1 MAQEVGRL
9 HEGGRAIDC
18 HFGFCLD
25 SAGPVNQEIDAQCAP
40 ERIGVLPI
48 NESAFDR
55 LCKRLGIAHELV
67 VPLTPWHFDWWRPSG
82 RCVTEEV
89 EKVNPDLGN
98 RDRDGKVQTVPDG
111 AVDATFLKEFL
122 RERRRVEELGTK
134 IVRQQNQ
141 IEALTAALQKMSA
154 QLELRETPNEKEI
167 SQRRAS

>member
-1 MAQEVGRL
+1 M
-9 HEGGRAIDC
+9 
-18 HFGFCLD
+18 
-25 SAGPVNQEIDAQCAP
+25 
-40 ERIGVLPI
+40 
-48 NESAFDR
+48 
-55 LCKRLGIAHELV
+55 
-67 VPLTPWHFDWWRPSG
+67 VPSTSWHFDWWRPSG

-98 RDRDGKVQTVPDG
+98 RDRDGKVQTVPYG

-134 IVRQQNQ
+134 IVRQQKQ

-167 SQRRAS
+167 SQRRASERLH

>member
-1 MAQEVGRL
+1 M
-9 HEGGRAIDC
+9 
-18 HFGFCLD
+18 
-25 SAGPVNQEIDAQCAP
+25 
-40 ERIGVLPI
+40 
-48 NESAFDR
+48 
-55 LCKRLGIAHELV
+55 
-67 VPLTPWHFDWWRPSG
+67 
-82 RCVTEEV
+82 

-98 RDRDGKVQTVPDG
+98 RDRGGKVQTVPDG

-122 RERRRVEELGTK
+122 RERHRVEELGTK